1 MPIAWRLSTLYAQW
15 MTERDYRRA
24 DDHDGGL
31 RRGGDR
37 ASYRALPYVLTAI
50 LGGGGF
56 SMAMPMIWPSLYP
69 TMNCSGTATAL
80 SVDALQAHM
89 DRLETALVGNWIR
102 GPEQVREK
110 LNTVLSLQREMMQ
123 ALLAHDK
130 DAESFEAI
138 MQERHERAQEI
149 EQ

>member
-1 MPIAWRLSTLYAQW
+1 
-15 MTERDYRRA
+15 MTDHDHHRA
-24 DDHDGGL
+24 DDHDGGQ

-80 SVDALQAHM
+80 SVDALQAHL

-102 GPEQVREK
+102 GPEQIREK
-110 LNTVLSLQREMMQ
+110 LDAVLMLQRQLGQE
-123 ALLAHDK
+123 LLRHVK
-130 DAESFEAI
+130 DTEGFEAL
-138 MQERHERAQEI
+138 MKDRHGRTQGAE
-149 EQ
+149 